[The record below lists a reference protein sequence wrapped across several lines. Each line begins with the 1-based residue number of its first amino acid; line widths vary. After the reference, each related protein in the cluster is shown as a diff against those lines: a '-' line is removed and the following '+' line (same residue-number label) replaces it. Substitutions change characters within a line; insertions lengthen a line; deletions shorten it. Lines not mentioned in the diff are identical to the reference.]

1 MSIVGVNTIWCENC
15 GRKHK
20 SYRLIGIKLRM
31 CFCVGIFRMKLPG
44 LSQEKCF
51 LHHLHALQS
60 GRSLSQ
66 CWVLIGQVLNG
77 RCWCQSKEQVL
88 QQQCYHGN
96 RGATTKI
103 DQFDWQVQSFL
114 DQNSRHYLTRW
125 HTHDHDVSCVCSY
138 LLFMLSNYSN
148 QYLQVTSDWSQTA
161 DVRAEPLTHLR
172 RQTTPVISNSTD
184 Q

>member
-114 DQNSRHYLTRW
+114 DQNSCSHTTMMSAVCVHTCYSCSVTTVINTCRW
-125 HTHDHDVSCVCSY
+125 HQTGAKQLMWGRSLWPTWGDK
-138 LLFMLSNYSN
+138 
-148 QYLQVTSDWSQTA
+148 QLQWSVTQ
-161 DVRAEPLTHLR
+161 L
-172 RQTTPVISNSTD
+172 INNSTD